1 MLNKTKTMNVPFV
14 DLVAQKQQIAVQ
26 VQEAINHVIDTST
39 FIMGPDLSKFEEAF
53 AEFCGSEYAIGVD
66 SGTSALEMILRAYEI
81 GPGDE
86 VITAA
91 NTFIATVL
99 PISYVGATPI
109 LIDMDSETYNID
121 VTKIEQKITK
131 KTKAIIPVHL
141 YGQPV
146 DMDKI
151 LDIAN
156 RHDLIVIEDACQA
169 HGATYKEKRVGSIG
183 NAAAFSFYP
192 AKNLGAYGDGGM
204 VVTNDFQIY
213 KRIQKLRDY
222 GQEKKYHHV
231 EIGYNRRLDTLQAAI
246 LNVKLPL
253 LDRWNEARRVNA
265 ALYGKLLNHPKI
277 GLPQVINDVE
287 PVWHL
292 FVVQVDQREKLRN
305 YLSEVGISTGI
316 HYPIP
321 IHLQPA
327 YQHLG
332 YQKGSFPITEQ
343 AAERIIS
350 LPMYAEL
357 SADMVSYVVE
367 KTIGFLSE

>member
-1 MLNKTKTMNVPFV
+1 ML
-14 DLVAQKQQIAVQ
+14 
-26 VQEAINHVIDTST
+26 
-39 FIMGPDLSKFEEAF
+39 
-53 AEFCGSEYAIGVD
+53 
-66 SGTSALEMILRAYEI
+66 LRAYEI
-81 GPGDE
+81 GRGDE

-121 VTKIEQKITK
+121 VTKIERQITK

-151 LDIAN
+151 LDIAT

-169 HGATYKEKRVGSIG
+169 HGATYKGKRIGSIG
-183 NAAAFSFYP
+183 NAAAYSFYP

-204 VVTNDFQIY
+204 VVTNDLQIY

-253 LDRWNEARRVNA
+253 LHSWNQARSVNA

-277 GLPQVINDVE
+277 GLPKVINDVE

-292 FVVQVDQREKLRN
+292 YVVQVDQREELRK
-305 YLSEVGISTGI
+305 YLSEAGISTGI

-332 YQKGSFPITEQ
+332 YQIGSFPITEQ
-343 AAERIIS
+343 AAERIVS

-357 SADMVSYVVE
+357 SAEMVSYVAE
-367 KTIGFLSE
+367 KILEFLSE